1 MSNAYTFQQDLNR
14 LPHETQKIVC
24 QLAQAYTDCTIDADR
39 YAGLQYALNLI
50 THLEELDQYSSAE
63 IVSYMLELDLIRPNV
78 DLFHRV
84 YHD

>member
-1 MSNAYTFQQDLNR
+1 MTNVYDFQQDLNR
-14 LPHETQKIVC
+14 LPLETQKIVC

-50 THLEELDQYSSAE
+50 THLEELDKYSSAE
-63 IVSYMLELDLIRPNV
+63 IVNYLLELDMIQPTV
-78 DLFHRV
+78 DLYHRI